1 MSQKILHQQPPS
13 LLAFAALLA
22 GNIAIA
28 FGPLLVRFAD
38 SGPIATGFWRLALA
52 TPFLFFVRYRFGFR
66 FSALCKSTIWLAT
79 IAGLFFGVD
88 IILWHIGIFQTKMA
102 NATLFA
108 NCASLIL
115 VVYGIFVARKMPS
128 KWESAAVLFAFV
140 GAALLMGQS
149 LDLSPRHF
157 QGDILSLAAG
167 LTYTVYLVLMMRVRQ
182 NTESWG
188 ALGMASAVAAVIL
201 LSASIVAAGQNLQ
214 LGWQNGFAFDMSQSG
229 TGAVARLVLENVR
242 RDDAYLTANSNLW
255 AMPPNDANSLG
266 RWQCYEATGT
276 TVSDSGPNGYN
287 VTLASA
293 TWWAGDAGS
302 GNDLAPATTLI
313 NKECPRAAAGRFGYF
328 AGRVS
333 PFARF

>member
-1 MSQKILHQQPPS
+1 MQRGFMSQKILHQQPPS

-52 TPFLFFVRYRFGFR
+52 TPFLFFVGYRFGFR
-66 FSALCKSTIWLAT
+66 FSALGKSTVWLAT

-149 LDLSPRHF
+149 LDLSPLHF
-157 QGDILSLAAG
+157 QGDILSLGAG

-188 ALGMASAVAAVIL
+188 ALGMASAVAAVVL
-201 LSASIVAAGQNLQ
+201 LAASLSAGEQVIPTSWWPVVLLAFTSQFFGQGCLTYALPHFSPLVIGLALLLQ
-214 LGWQNGFAFDMSQSG
+214 
-229 TGAVARLVLENVR
+229 
-242 RDDAYLTANSNLW
+242 
-255 AMPPNDANSLG
+255 
-266 RWQCYEATGT
+266 
-276 TVSDSGPNGYN
+276 
-287 VTLASA
+287 
-293 TWWAGDAGS
+293 
-302 GNDLAPATTLI
+302 PALS
-313 NKECPRAAAGRFGYF
+313 AAAGWLAFGETLTAMDF
-328 AGRVS
+328 IGSALVMIALVLVRKQ
-333 PFARF
+333 

>member
-52 TPFLFFVRYRFGFR
+52 TPFLFFVGYRFGFR
-66 FSALCKSTIWLAT
+66 FSALGKSTIWLAT

-149 LDLSPRHF
+149 LDLSPLHF
-157 QGDILSLAAG
+157 QGDILSLGAG

-188 ALGMASAVAAVIL
+188 ALGMASAVAAVVL
-201 LSASIVAAGQNLQ
+201 LAASLSAGEQVIPTMWWPVVLLAFTSQFFGQGCLTYA
-214 LGWQNGFAFDMSQSG
+214 LPHFSP
-229 TGAVARLVLENVR
+229 LVI
-242 RDDAYLTANSNLW
+242 
-255 AMPPNDANSLG
+255 G
-266 RWQCYEATGT
+266 
-276 TVSDSGPNGYN
+276 
-287 VTLASA
+287 LA
-293 TWWAGDAGS
+293 
-302 GNDLAPATTLI
+302 LLFQPALS
-313 NKECPRAAAGRFGYF
+313 AAAGWLAFGETLTAMDF
-328 AGRVS
+328 IGSALVMIALVLVRKQ
-333 PFARF
+333 

>member
-1 MSQKILHQQPPS
+1 MQRGFMSQKILHQQPPS

-52 TPFLFFVRYRFGFR
+52 TPFLFVVGYRFGFR
-66 FSALCKSTIWLAT
+66 FSALGKSTIWLAT

-149 LDLSPRHF
+149 LDLSPLHF
-157 QGDILSLAAG
+157 QGDILSLGAG

-201 LSASIVAAGQNLQ
+201 LTASIVAGEQVIPTVWWPVVLLAFTSQFFGQGCLTYA
-214 LGWQNGFAFDMSQSG
+214 LPHFSP
-229 TGAVARLVLENVR
+229 LVI
-242 RDDAYLTANSNLW
+242 
-255 AMPPNDANSLG
+255 G
-266 RWQCYEATGT
+266 
-276 TVSDSGPNGYN
+276 
-287 VTLASA
+287 LA
-293 TWWAGDAGS
+293 
-302 GNDLAPATTLI
+302 LLFQPALS
-313 NKECPRAAAGRFGYF
+313 AAAGWLAFGETLTAMDF
-328 AGRVS
+328 TGSALVMIALVLVRKQ
-333 PFARF
+333 

>member
-1 MSQKILHQQPPS
+1 MQRGFMSQKILHQQPPS

-52 TPFLFFVRYRFGFR
+52 TPFLFFVGYRFGFR
-66 FSALCKSTIWLAT
+66 FSALGKSTIWLAT

-149 LDLSPRHF
+149 LDLSPLHF
-157 QGDILSLAAG
+157 QGDILSLGAG

-201 LSASIVAAGQNLQ
+201 LTGSIVAGEQVIPTVWWPVVLLAFTSQFLGQGCLTYA
-214 LGWQNGFAFDMSQSG
+214 LPHFSP
-229 TGAVARLVLENVR
+229 LVI
-242 RDDAYLTANSNLW
+242 
-255 AMPPNDANSLG
+255 G
-266 RWQCYEATGT
+266 
-276 TVSDSGPNGYN
+276 
-287 VTLASA
+287 LA
-293 TWWAGDAGS
+293 
-302 GNDLAPATTLI
+302 LLFQPALS
-313 NKECPRAAAGRFGYF
+313 AAAGWLAFGETLTAMDF
-328 AGRVS
+328 TGSALVMIALVLVRKQ
-333 PFARF
+333 

>member
-1 MSQKILHQQPPS
+1 MQRGFMSQKIFHQQPPS

-52 TPFLFFVRYRFGFR
+52 TPFLLFVGYRFGFR
-66 FSALCKSTIWLAT
+66 FSGLGKSTIWLAI

-149 LDLSPRHF
+149 LDLSPLHF
-157 QGDILSLAAG
+157 QGDILSLGAG

-201 LSASIVAAGQNLQ
+201 LTGSIVAGEQVIPTVWWPVLLLAFTSQFFGQGCLTYALPHFSPLVIGLALLFQ
-214 LGWQNGFAFDMSQSG
+214 PAFS
-229 TGAVARLVLENVR
+229 
-242 RDDAYLTANSNLW
+242 
-255 AMPPNDANSLG
+255 
-266 RWQCYEATGT
+266 
-276 TVSDSGPNGYN
+276 
-287 VTLASA
+287 
-293 TWWAGDAGS
+293 
-302 GNDLAPATTLI
+302 
-313 NKECPRAAAGRFGYF
+313 AAAGWLAFGETLTAMDF
-328 AGRVS
+328 TGSALVMIALVLVRKQ
-333 PFARF
+333 

>member
-1 MSQKILHQQPPS
+1 MQRGFMSQKILHQQPPS

-52 TPFLFFVRYRFGFR
+52 TPFLFFVGYRFGFR
-66 FSALCKSTIWLAT
+66 FSALGKSTIWLAT

-149 LDLSPRHF
+149 LDLSPLHF
-157 QGDILSLAAG
+157 QGDILSLGAG

-188 ALGMASAVAAVIL
+188 ALGMASAVAALVL
-201 LSASIVAAGQNLQ
+201 LAASLSAGEQVIPTVWWPVVLLAFTSQFFGQGCLTYA
-214 LGWQNGFAFDMSQSG
+214 LPHFSP
-229 TGAVARLVLENVR
+229 LVI
-242 RDDAYLTANSNLW
+242 
-255 AMPPNDANSLG
+255 G
-266 RWQCYEATGT
+266 
-276 TVSDSGPNGYN
+276 
-287 VTLASA
+287 LA
-293 TWWAGDAGS
+293 
-302 GNDLAPATTLI
+302 LLFQPALS
-313 NKECPRAAAGRFGYF
+313 AAAGWLAFGETLTAMDF
-328 AGRVS
+328 IGSALVMIALVLVRKQ
-333 PFARF
+333 

>member
-52 TPFLFFVRYRFGFR
+52 TPFLFFVGYRFGFR
-66 FSALCKSTIWLAT
+66 FSALGKSTIWLAT
-79 IAGLFFGVD
+79 IAGLFFGID

-149 LDLSPRHF
+149 LDLSPLHF
-157 QGDILSLAAG
+157 QGDILSLGAG

-201 LSASIVAAGQNLQ
+201 LTASIVAGEQVVPTVWWPVMLLAFTSQFFGQGCLTYALPHFSPLVIGLALLLQ
-214 LGWQNGFAFDMSQSG
+214 
-229 TGAVARLVLENVR
+229 
-242 RDDAYLTANSNLW
+242 
-255 AMPPNDANSLG
+255 
-266 RWQCYEATGT
+266 
-276 TVSDSGPNGYN
+276 
-287 VTLASA
+287 
-293 TWWAGDAGS
+293 
-302 GNDLAPATTLI
+302 PALS
-313 NKECPRAAAGRFGYF
+313 AAAGWLAFGETLTTMDF
-328 AGRVS
+328 MGSALVMIALVLVRKQ
-333 PFARF
+333 

>member
-1 MSQKILHQQPPS
+1 MQRGFMSQKILHQQPPS

-52 TPFLFFVRYRFGFR
+52 TPFLFFVGYRFGFR
-66 FSALCKSTIWLAT
+66 FSALGKSTIWLAI

-149 LDLSPRHF
+149 LDLSPLHF
-157 QGDILSLAAG
+157 QGDILSLGAG

-188 ALGMASAVAAVIL
+188 ALGMASAVAAVVL
-201 LSASIVAAGQNLQ
+201 LAASLSAGEQVIPTMWWPVVLLAFTSQFFGQGCLTYA
-214 LGWQNGFAFDMSQSG
+214 LPHFSP
-229 TGAVARLVLENVR
+229 LVI
-242 RDDAYLTANSNLW
+242 
-255 AMPPNDANSLG
+255 G
-266 RWQCYEATGT
+266 
-276 TVSDSGPNGYN
+276 
-287 VTLASA
+287 LA
-293 TWWAGDAGS
+293 
-302 GNDLAPATTLI
+302 LLFQPALS
-313 NKECPRAAAGRFGYF
+313 AAAGWLAFGETLTAMDF
-328 AGRVS
+328 TGSALVMIALVLVRKQ
-333 PFARF
+333 

>member
-1 MSQKILHQQPPS
+1 MQRGFMSQKILHQQPPS

-52 TPFLFFVRYRFGFR
+52 TPFLFFVGYRFGFR
-66 FSALCKSTIWLAT
+66 FSALGKSTIWLAI

-149 LDLSPRHF
+149 LDLSPLHF
-157 QGDILSLAAG
+157 QGDILSLGAG

-201 LSASIVAAGQNLQ
+201 LTASIVAGEQVIPTVWWPVMLLAFTSQFFGQGCLTYALPHFSPLVIGLALLLQ
-214 LGWQNGFAFDMSQSG
+214 
-229 TGAVARLVLENVR
+229 
-242 RDDAYLTANSNLW
+242 
-255 AMPPNDANSLG
+255 
-266 RWQCYEATGT
+266 
-276 TVSDSGPNGYN
+276 
-287 VTLASA
+287 
-293 TWWAGDAGS
+293 
-302 GNDLAPATTLI
+302 PALS
-313 NKECPRAAAGRFGYF
+313 AAAGWLAFGETLTTMDF
-328 AGRVS
+328 MGSALVMIALVLVRKQ
-333 PFARF
+333 

>member
-1 MSQKILHQQPPS
+1 MQRGFMSQKILHQQPPS

-52 TPFLFFVRYRFGFR
+52 TPFLFFVGYRFGFR
-66 FSALCKSTIWLAT
+66 FSALGKSTIWLAT

-149 LDLSPRHF
+149 LDLSPLHF
-157 QGDILSLAAG
+157 QGDILSLGAG

-201 LSASIVAAGQNLQ
+201 LTASIVAGEQVVPTVWWPVMLLAFTSQFFGQGCLTYALPHFSPLVIGLALLLQ
-214 LGWQNGFAFDMSQSG
+214 
-229 TGAVARLVLENVR
+229 
-242 RDDAYLTANSNLW
+242 
-255 AMPPNDANSLG
+255 
-266 RWQCYEATGT
+266 
-276 TVSDSGPNGYN
+276 
-287 VTLASA
+287 
-293 TWWAGDAGS
+293 
-302 GNDLAPATTLI
+302 PALS
-313 NKECPRAAAGRFGYF
+313 AAAGWLAFGETLTAMDF
-328 AGRVS
+328 IGSALVMIALVLVRKQ
-333 PFARF
+333 

>member
-1 MSQKILHQQPPS
+1 
-13 LLAFAALLA
+13 
-22 GNIAIA
+22 
-28 FGPLLVRFAD
+28 LLVRFAD

-52 TPFLFFVRYRFGFR
+52 TPFLFFVGYRFGFR
-66 FSALCKSTIWLAT
+66 FSALGKSTIWLAI

-149 LDLSPRHF
+149 LDLSPLHF
-157 QGDILSLAAG
+157 QGDILSLGAG

-201 LSASIVAAGQNLQ
+201 LTASIVAGEQVIPTVWWPVMLLAFTSQFFGQGCLTYALPHFSPLVIGLALLLQ
-214 LGWQNGFAFDMSQSG
+214 
-229 TGAVARLVLENVR
+229 
-242 RDDAYLTANSNLW
+242 
-255 AMPPNDANSLG
+255 
-266 RWQCYEATGT
+266 
-276 TVSDSGPNGYN
+276 
-287 VTLASA
+287 
-293 TWWAGDAGS
+293 
-302 GNDLAPATTLI
+302 PALS
-313 NKECPRAAAGRFGYF
+313 AAAGWLAFGETLTTMDF
-328 AGRVS
+328 MGSALVMIALVLVRKQ
-333 PFARF
+333 

>member
-1 MSQKILHQQPPS
+1 MQRGFMSQKILHQQPPS

-52 TPFLFFVRYRFGFR
+52 TPFLFFVGYRFGFR
-66 FSALCKSTIWLAT
+66 FSALGKSTIWLAT

-149 LDLSPRHF
+149 LDLSPLHF
-157 QGDILSLAAG
+157 QGDILSLGAG

-201 LSASIVAAGQNLQ
+201 LTGSIVAGEQVIPTVWWPVVLLAFSSQFFGQGCLTYA
-214 LGWQNGFAFDMSQSG
+214 LPHFSP
-229 TGAVARLVLENVR
+229 LVI
-242 RDDAYLTANSNLW
+242 
-255 AMPPNDANSLG
+255 G
-266 RWQCYEATGT
+266 
-276 TVSDSGPNGYN
+276 
-287 VTLASA
+287 LA
-293 TWWAGDAGS
+293 
-302 GNDLAPATTLI
+302 LLFQPALS
-313 NKECPRAAAGRFGYF
+313 AAAGWLAFGETLTAMDF
-328 AGRVS
+328 MGSALVMIALVLVRKQ
-333 PFARF
+333 

>member
-1 MSQKILHQQPPS
+1 MQRGFMSQKILHQQPPS

-52 TPFLFFVRYRFGFR
+52 TPFLFFVGYRFGFR
-66 FSALCKSTIWLAT
+66 FSALGKSTIWQVI

-149 LDLSPRHF
+149 LDLSPLHF
-157 QGDILSLAAG
+157 QGDILSLGAG

-201 LSASIVAAGQNLQ
+201 LTASIVAGEQVIPTVWWPVMLLAFTSQFFGQGCLTYALPHFSPLVIGLALLLQ
-214 LGWQNGFAFDMSQSG
+214 
-229 TGAVARLVLENVR
+229 
-242 RDDAYLTANSNLW
+242 
-255 AMPPNDANSLG
+255 
-266 RWQCYEATGT
+266 
-276 TVSDSGPNGYN
+276 
-287 VTLASA
+287 
-293 TWWAGDAGS
+293 
-302 GNDLAPATTLI
+302 PALS
-313 NKECPRAAAGRFGYF
+313 AAAGWLAFGETLTTMDF
-328 AGRVS
+328 MGSALVMIALVLVRKQ
-333 PFARF
+333 

>member
-52 TPFLFFVRYRFGFR
+52 TPFLFFVGYRFGFR
-66 FSALCKSTIWLAT
+66 FSALGKSTIWLAI

-149 LDLSPRHF
+149 LDLSPLHF
-157 QGDILSLAAG
+157 QGDILSLGAG

-201 LSASIVAAGQNLQ
+201 LTASIVAGEQVVPTVWWPVMLLAFTSQFFGQGCLTYALPHFSPLVIGLALLLQ
-214 LGWQNGFAFDMSQSG
+214 
-229 TGAVARLVLENVR
+229 
-242 RDDAYLTANSNLW
+242 
-255 AMPPNDANSLG
+255 
-266 RWQCYEATGT
+266 
-276 TVSDSGPNGYN
+276 
-287 VTLASA
+287 
-293 TWWAGDAGS
+293 
-302 GNDLAPATTLI
+302 PALS
-313 NKECPRAAAGRFGYF
+313 AAAGWLAFGETLTTMDF
-328 AGRVS
+328 MGSALVMIALVLVRKQ
-333 PFARF
+333 

>member
-1 MSQKILHQQPPS
+1 MQRGFMSQKILHQQPPS

-52 TPFLFFVRYRFGFR
+52 TPFLFLVGYRFGFR
-66 FSALCKSTIWLAT
+66 FSALGKSTIWQVI

-128 KWESAAVLFAFV
+128 RWESAAVLFAFV

-149 LDLSPRHF
+149 LDLSPLHF
-157 QGDILSLAAG
+157 QGDILSLTAG

-201 LSASIVAAGQNLQ
+201 LTGSIVAGEQVIPTVWWPVVLLAFSSQFFGQGCLTYA
-214 LGWQNGFAFDMSQSG
+214 LPHFSP
-229 TGAVARLVLENVR
+229 LVI
-242 RDDAYLTANSNLW
+242 
-255 AMPPNDANSLG
+255 G
-266 RWQCYEATGT
+266 
-276 TVSDSGPNGYN
+276 
-287 VTLASA
+287 LA
-293 TWWAGDAGS
+293 
-302 GNDLAPATTLI
+302 LLFQPALS
-313 NKECPRAAAGRFGYF
+313 AAAGWLAFGETLTAMDF
-328 AGRVS
+328 TGSALVMIALVLVRKQ
-333 PFARF
+333 